1 MATAKITTAKIE
13 GLSRIPEILKN
24 FCGDIAHDWFRQQL
38 NCGISP
44 ELLDDTALRQASRE
58 FLELLVEVTQAGN
71 LGDIY
76 GEEWHGVR
84 EFLVNLTHE
93 RFAQGFSA
101 WENAT
106 FIFTLRPTVYGH
118 VQSELGQD
126 SPHLLRELD
135 VVSTLLEQLGLWMM
149 EVFYK
154 TQLDLTL
161 AQQQAELSQ
170 AQAEQAAVVSLL
182 QAQLDQQ
189 ALERQALEQKVLD
202 RQPEAETLATGQTLT
217 PLQLWQ
223 DILALSLP
231 GNSELASLQ
240 AQMAQLLTEIA
251 RIGAT
256 GIILDLSGLPQIT
269 PEMAEQL
276 SQSLTAAHLLGATC
290 YLTGLRPP
298 VAQALAATRPN
309 LTGIVGKPQIQDAL
323 TELLRQ
329 RGWKPT
335 SNGAAL

>member
-38 NCGISP
+38 NCGISS
-44 ELLDDTALRQASRE
+44 ELLDDAALRQVSRE
-58 FLELLVEVTQAGN
+58 FLELLVEVTQSGN

-93 RFAQGFSA
+93 RFEQGFSA

-189 ALERQALEQKVLD
+189 VLDRQALEQQTVG
-202 RQPEAETLATGQTLT
+202 EVLATGQTTT
-217 PLQLWQ
+217 PLRLWQ

-231 GNSELASLQ
+231 GSLELASLQ
-240 AQMAQLLTEIA
+240 TQMAQLFAEIA

-256 GIILDLSGLPQIT
+256 GIILDLSGLLQIT

-290 YLTGLRPP
+290 YLTGLRLP

-309 LTGIVGKPQIQDAL
+309 LTGIIGKPKIQDAL

-329 RGWKPT
+329 RGWKPN
-335 SNGAAL
+335 S

>member
-58 FLELLVEVTQAGN
+58 FLELLVEVTQSGN

-93 RFAQGFSA
+93 RFEQGFSA

-149 EVFYK
+149 EIFYK

-161 AQQQAELSQ
+161 AQQQAEHSQ

-189 ALERQALEQKVLD
+189 ALDRQALEQ
-202 RQPEAETLATGQTLT
+202 QIEGEAPTGQTST
-217 PLQLWQ
+217 PLRLWQ

-231 GNSELASLQ
+231 GSLELASLQ
-240 AQMAQLLTEIA
+240 VQMAQLLTEIA

-256 GIILDLSGLPQIT
+256 GIILDLSGLLQIT
-269 PEMAEQL
+269 PEMGEQL

-309 LTGIVGKPQIQDAL
+309 LTGIVGKPKIQDAL

-329 RGWKPT
+329 RGWKP
-335 SNGAAL
+335 N